1 MKDLI
6 IIGAGPGGYEMAL
19 AAAKSGLSVLLIEKE
34 EVGGT
39 CLHSGCIPTKAY
51 HRTAYLLKTL
61 KEAIDFG
68 IKAEHGFDFQTNLER
83 KNRIVK
89 ELTEGI
95 KFMLK
100 RAGVELIYGEAK
112 LESKTK
118 VAVEGDIY
126 EGKNIVIATGSR
138 PARLPFGDIRN
149 PDIITSK
156 EILSE
161 KTPPKKLVIVGA
173 GVVGIEIAT
182 IFNQFGSNVEVI
194 EALDTIL
201 PSIDREVSKRLAGY
215 LKQQGIKIHLSA
227 RVKDIRG
234 NKVIFTK
241 KDEEHA
247 LHFDKLLIAIGRVPN
262 VENIGLDKVGIKY
275 AKKGIAGD
283 ENFQTNVP
291 NIYAI
296 GDVTGKMMLAH
307 SATYAGFHV
316 LKHILGETSGID
328 FSLLPACVFSF
339 PEVATV
345 GLSEEECSDQ
355 NPKTYKFQYLANGK
369 ARALGEPEGFLKVV
383 TVGGEVRGVHIIG
396 AGASDLI
403 HQAVVLMNKKGT
415 VEELSEM
422 IFAHP
427 TLSETFGHFMR

>member
-83 KNRIVK
+83 NRIVK

-138 PARLPFGDIRN
+138 PARLPSRHPN
-149 PDIITSK
+149 LTS
-156 EILSE
+156 SH
-161 KTPPKKLVIVGA
+161 PKKS
-173 GVVGIEIAT
+173 
-182 IFNQFGSNVEVI
+182 FGKHRRRSCDRGSGRRRHRNRHDLQPP
-194 EALDTIL
+194 EA
-201 PSIDREVSKRLAGY
+201 
-215 LKQQGIKIHLSA
+215 
-227 RVKDIRG
+227 
-234 NKVIFTK
+234 
-241 KDEEHA
+241 
-247 LHFDKLLIAIGRVPN
+247 
-262 VENIGLDKVGIKY
+262 
-275 AKKGIAGD
+275 
-283 ENFQTNVP
+283 
-291 NIYAI
+291 
-296 GDVTGKMMLAH
+296 M
-307 SATYAGFHV
+307 
-316 LKHILGETSGID
+316 
-328 FSLLPACVFSF
+328 
-339 PEVATV
+339 
-345 GLSEEECSDQ
+345 
-355 NPKTYKFQYLANGK
+355 
-369 ARALGEPEGFLKVV
+369 
-383 TVGGEVRGVHIIG
+383 
-396 AGASDLI
+396 
-403 HQAVVLMNKKGT
+403 
-415 VEELSEM
+415 
-422 IFAHP
+422 
-427 TLSETFGHFMR
+427 

>member
-1 MKDLI
+1 M
-6 IIGAGPGGYEMAL
+6 
-19 AAAKSGLSVLLIEKE
+19 
-34 EVGGT
+34 
-39 CLHSGCIPTKAY
+39 
-51 HRTAYLLKTL
+51 
-61 KEAIDFG
+61 
-68 IKAEHGFDFQTNLER
+68 
-83 KNRIVK
+83 
-89 ELTEGI
+89 
-95 KFMLK
+95 
-100 RAGVELIYGEAK
+100 
-112 LESKTK
+112 
-118 VAVEGDIY
+118 
-126 EGKNIVIATGSR
+126 
-138 PARLPFGDIRN
+138 
-149 PDIITSK
+149 
-156 EILSE
+156 
-161 KTPPKKLVIVGA
+161 
-173 GVVGIEIAT
+173 
-182 IFNQFGSNVEVI
+182 
-194 EALDTIL
+194 
-201 PSIDREVSKRLAGY
+201 
-215 LKQQGIKIHLSA
+215 
-227 RVKDIRG
+227 
-234 NKVIFTK
+234 
-241 KDEEHA
+241 
-247 LHFDKLLIAIGRVPN
+247 
-262 VENIGLDKVGIKY
+262 DKVGIKY
-275 AKKGIAGD
+275 AKKGIAVD